1 MWKDL
6 VKEAELELL
15 WEGQDGEEVA
25 AGEGDSKS
33 RGTGQK
39 ASRQRG
45 GEGAQEGRGKQ
56 GVGLRL
62 PAHLHPHP

>member
-15 WEGQDGEEVA
+15 WAGQDGEEVA
-25 AGEGDSKS
+25 AGEGDSES

-39 ASRQRG
+39 DSRQRG
-45 GEGAQEGRGKQ
+45 DEDAQEGRGKQ
-56 GVGLRL
+56 
-62 PAHLHPHP
+62 